1 MTEHAPETTALSE
14 TASIARDLI
23 RFDTSNRGEGD
34 ANPESDAAA
43 YVSRYLEQLGLAPVT
58 IESAPGRASV
68 IARVAG
74 ADASLP
80 ALVLHGH
87 LDVVRQTRRTGA
99 STRSRA
105 S

>member
-43 YVSRYLEQLGLAPVT
+43 YVSRAGSAQQEPHSDGL
-58 IESAPGRASV
+58 
-68 IARVAG
+68 
-74 ADASLP
+74 
-80 ALVLHGH
+80 
-87 LDVVRQTRRTGA
+87 
-99 STRSRA
+99 
-105 S
+105 